1 MTQGRRLGLA
11 QVETL
16 FMETFGLGRAVA
28 VTAVIFIFLIVLFGV
43 FWFFRSAP
51 PDTITITTGPE
62 DSVFQKMAQ
71 RYATILARD
80 RVKLKILPSQGS
92 LENLKRLLDPSFH
105 VDVGFVQGGVAGGL
119 HVDKLVS
126 LGSITYEPLVIFY
139 SSAKPVDLLSELSGK
154 RLAIGPE
161 GSGTRTLALALLKAN
176 GIEPGGATALV
187 DLEADDAAKALVEG
201 KVDAAF
207 MMGDSASGQVMLKLL
222 RTPGIHMYS
231 FIQADGYTRR
241 ITNLNRIVY
250 LNKLELPQG
259 SIDFGKNIPAHDVW
273 LIGPT
278 VELIARP
285 NLHPAL
291 SDLLLEAATELHG
304 RASLLQRQGEF
315 PAPLEHEFRISA
327 DASRF
332 YKSGKGFLYRS
343 LPFWM
348 ASLTNRILVAF
359 VPMLVLLIP
368 VLRIIPVVYRWRTKS
383 SIYRWYRLLLELEH
397 ELLTRPGSDKRE
409 ALLSRLD
416 QIDEGVNKMGVPASF
431 GDQFYVLR
439 QHIGFVRSRLM
450 DSTQTH

>member
-1 MTQGRRLGLA
+1 
-11 QVETL
+11 
-16 FMETFGLGRAVA
+16 METFGLGRAVA
-28 VTAVIFIFLIVLFGV
+28 LTAVILILLIVLFGV
-43 FWFFRSAP
+43 FWFFHSAP

-62 DSVFQKMAQ
+62 GSVFQKMAQ

-92 LENLKRLLDPSFH
+92 MENLKRLLDPSFH

-119 HVDKLVS
+119 NVDKLVS

-139 SSAKPVDLLSELSGK
+139 SSAKPVELLSEFSGK

-176 GIEPGGATALV
+176 GMEPGGATTLV
-187 DLEADDAAKALVEG
+187 DLDADDAAEALVEG

-241 ITNLNRIVY
+241 ITNVNKIVY

-259 SIDFGKNIPAHDVW
+259 SIDFGKNIPTHDVW

-278 VELIARP
+278 VELIARS

-327 DASRF
+327 DATRF

-368 VLRIIPVVYRWRTKS
+368 VLRIIPVVYQWRIRLR
-383 SIYRWYRLLLELEH
+383 IYRWYRLLLVLEQELVA
-397 ELLTRPGSDKRE
+397 RSGSEKRE
-409 ALLSRLD
+409 ALLLRLD
-416 QIDEGVNKMGVPASF
+416 QIDEDVNKMKVPASF

-439 QHIGFVRSRLM
+439 QHIGFVRSRLV
-450 DSTQTH
+450 DSTHTH